1 MHLRLLYK
9 KFLCVFMSLM
19 IVIFSTQ
26 SANAASAAGWG
37 ATNADAT
44 INGATATIKAF
55 KQGAAGAAQ
64 AVINH
69 KPSASAVGK
78 ALMRAGGGL
87 ALALAAT
94 QLVDGALD
102 WVLDPSNNTL
112 RYKHPADAPTP
123 VNGYWGN
130 MWGQQFATHTLAM
143 QSNCDQHNSGA
154 VVGAFYDG
162 IGYQHGCEGILG
174 DDGVYEGSVAVGSY
188 AVTITLD
195 PQAPAI
201 TPPHP
206 ERSIPVM
213 TTVANKVLANAAA
226 GHKDSQDFVKAV
238 AVGQA
243 NAGELDKALN
253 AASVPAT
260 STPTADAP
268 TYVDPTLPTTQNPD
282 VPAEPVDP
290 TKPFDPSSIL
300 AALAGIKSVL
310 TGFVDWWKNQWNTF
324 STAITDFTTWV
335 RAEPDVES
343 LKPEPVEVSE
353 GTLVDGWQDKANAGY
368 VNMGNTQCPS
378 DVLIPISYM
387 GASTNLSLSYVPF
400 CHFAS
405 IIRYAVILGAWVA
418 ALMIISG
425 GRTKE

>member
-1 MHLRLLYK
+1 MHINILFRKALY
-9 KFLCVFMSLM
+9 VFMSLM

-26 SANAASAAGWG
+26 SANAAAVGWA

-102 WVLDPSNNTL
+102 WVLDPANNTL
-112 RYKHPADAPTP
+112 KYKHPADAPAL
-123 VNGYWGN
+123 VNGYWSN
-130 MWGQQFATHTLAM
+130 MWGEQFATHTLAI
-143 QSNCDQHNSGA
+143 QSNCAKHNSGL
-154 VVGAFYDG
+154 V
-162 IGYQHGCEGILG
+162 IGVRVSGSAYEHGCEGILG
-174 DDGVYEGSVAVGSY
+174 DDGVYAGSIAVGSY
-188 AVTITLD
+188 AVTINLD
-195 PQAPAI
+195 PQAPPI
-201 TPPHP
+201 SPPYP

-268 TYVDPTLPTTQNPD
+268 TYVDPTLPTTGNPD
-282 VPAEPVDP
+282 APTAPVDP

-310 TGFVDWWKNQWNTF
+310 TGFVDWWQAQWATF
-324 STAITDFTTWV
+324 STGITEFFQWV
-335 RAEPDVES
+335 RAEPDTAS
-343 LKPEPVEVSE
+343 LQPEPVEVSE
-353 GTLVDGWQDKANAGY
+353 GTLVDGWENKVNAGY
-368 VNMGNTQCPS
+368 VNMGGKQCPS